1 MGDLLSFLYTVIDTL
16 SLVFFLDAFATR
28 RWDNWKFKLG
38 VGCFVALLFWV
49 LQVPF
54 VFFGRDQAMKIGM
67 ILLSYT
73 ISARVLYKEIS
84 DKMLLLL
91 VCREYLGTYYLSF
104 GLGMMGAFICGMDG
118 ESFRTSFPRAMVYG
132 GINYST
138 ELFLAYTFRRVMR
151 KRSFSGRPNRLT
163 GVRSWLYFLFPST
176 SFVMLVLLL
185 YMTTGKNTSEMV
197 IAAACG
203 LIFAANVAVLY
214 LLERM
219 EKTVENQERVLALEQ
234 QLQFQAKN
242 MEAASQL
249 YTAQRHKVHDFR
261 AHLNT
266 LQGLLE
272 NQEYDAAEQYLNSVT
287 QEQTDRLF
295 LVNSHHAILDALFN
309 TKATE
314 AIQKGI
320 EIDFELNDLS
330 ALPFD
335 VSDMAVLFSNLLDN
349 AIEACEKIEGDR
361 VIRVS
366 AVLKQSFLFSV
377 RNTTLPVEI
386 KNDTIQTTKPNAS
399 LHGFGISNIKLI
411 LNKYHADFVMDYEDG
426 WFQFTGEIE
435 AQAEEVVLRENV
447 YAQ

>member
-91 VCREYLGTYYLSF
+91 VCIEYLVTYYLSF
-104 GLGMMGAFICGMDG
+104 GLGMMGAFICGVDG
-118 ESFRTSFPRAMVYG
+118 ESFQTSFPRAMVYG

-176 SFVMLVLLL
+176 SVVMLVLLL
-185 YMTTGKNTSEMV
+185 YMTTGKNASEMV
-197 IAAACG
+197 IVAACG
-203 LIFAANVAVLY
+203 LIFATNVAVLY

-242 MEAASQL
+242 MESASQL

-330 ALPFD
+330 TLPFD
-335 VSDMAVLFSNLLDN
+335 VSDMVVLFSNLLDN
-349 AIEACEKIEGDR
+349 AIEACEKINSNR

-366 AVLKQSFLFSV
+366 AVLKQSFLFSI

-386 KNDTIQTTKPNAS
+386 KNDTIKTTKPNAH
-399 LHGFGISNIKLI
+399 LHGFGLSNIKLI

-435 AQAEEVVLRENV
+435 T
-447 YAQ
+447 

>member
-1 MGDLLSFLYTVIDTL
+1 MDDLLSFLYTVIDTL

-84 DKMLLLL
+84 DKMLLL
-91 VCREYLGTYYLSF
+91 VCIEYLVTYYLSF
-104 GLGMMGAFICGMDG
+104 GLGMMGAFICGVDG
-118 ESFRTSFPRAMVYG
+118 ESFQTSFPRAMVYG

-176 SFVMLVLLL
+176 SVVMLVLLL
-185 YMTTGKNTSEMV
+185 YMTTGKNASEMV
-197 IAAACG
+197 IVAACG
-203 LIFAANVAVLY
+203 LIFATNVAVLY

-242 MEAASQL
+242 MESASQL

-330 ALPFD
+330 TLPFD
-335 VSDMAVLFSNLLDN
+335 VSDMVVLFSNLLDN
-349 AIEACEKIEGDR
+349 AIEACEKINSNR

-366 AVLKQSFLFSV
+366 AVLKQSFLFSI

-386 KNDTIQTTKPNAS
+386 KNDTIKTTKPNAH
-399 LHGFGISNIKLI
+399 LHGFGLSNIKLI

-435 AQAEEVVLRENV
+435 T
-447 YAQ
+447 

>member
-1 MGDLLSFLYTVIDTL
+1 M
-16 SLVFFLDAFATR
+16 
-28 RWDNWKFKLG
+28 
-38 VGCFVALLFWV
+38 
-49 LQVPF
+49 
-54 VFFGRDQAMKIGM
+54 
-67 ILLSYT
+67 
-73 ISARVLYKEIS
+73 
-84 DKMLLLL
+84 
-91 VCREYLGTYYLSF
+91 
-104 GLGMMGAFICGMDG
+104 
-118 ESFRTSFPRAMVYG
+118 
-132 GINYST
+132 
-138 ELFLAYTFRRVMR
+138 
-151 KRSFSGRPNRLT
+151 T

-176 SFVMLVLLL
+176 SVVMLVLLL
-185 YMTTGKNTSEMV
+185 YMTTGKNASEMV
-197 IAAACG
+197 IAAVCG
-203 LIFAANVAVLY
+203 LIFATNVAVLY

-242 MEAASQL
+242 MESASQL

-330 ALPFD
+330 TLPFD
-335 VSDMAVLFSNLLDN
+335 VSDMVVLFSNLLDN
-349 AIEACEKIEGDR
+349 AIEACEKINSNR

-366 AVLKQSFLFSV
+366 AVLKQSFLFSI

-386 KNDTIQTTKPNAS
+386 KNDTIKTTKPNAH
-399 LHGFGISNIKLI
+399 LHGFGLSNIKLI

-435 AQAEEVVLRENV
+435 T
-447 YAQ
+447 

>member
-1 MGDLLSFLYTVIDTL
+1 MDDLLSFLYTVIDTL

-91 VCREYLGTYYLSF
+91 VCIEYLVTYYLSF
-104 GLGMMGAFICGMDG
+104 SLGMMGAFICGVDG
-118 ESFRTSFPRAMVYG
+118 ESFQTSFPRAMVYG

-176 SFVMLVLLL
+176 SVVMLVLLL
-185 YMTTGKNTSEMV
+185 YMTTGKNASEMV
-197 IAAACG
+197 IAAVCG
-203 LIFAANVAVLY
+203 LIFATNVAVLY

-242 MEAASQL
+242 MESASQL

-330 ALPFD
+330 TLPFD
-335 VSDMAVLFSNLLDN
+335 VSDMVVLFSNLLDN
-349 AIEACEKIEGDR
+349 AIEACEKINSNR

-366 AVLKQSFLFSV
+366 AVLKQSFLFSI

-386 KNDTIQTTKPNAS
+386 KNDTIKTTKPNAH
-399 LHGFGISNIKLI
+399 LHGFGLSNIKLI

-435 AQAEEVVLRENV
+435 T
-447 YAQ
+447 

>member
-1 MGDLLSFLYTVIDTL
+1 MGNFLSFLYTAVDTL

-38 VGCFVALLFWV
+38 VGCFAALLFWV

-54 VFFGRDQAMKIGM
+54 VFFGRDQAVKIGM

-84 DKMLLLL
+84 NKMLLLL
-91 VCREYLGTYYLSF
+91 VCIEYLVTYYLSF
-104 GLGMMGAFICGMDG
+104 GLGMIGAFICGMDG
-118 ESFRTSFPRAMVYG
+118 ESFWTSFPLMMVYG

-138 ELFLAYTFRRVMR
+138 ELFLAYVFRKVMR
-151 KRSFSGRPNRLT
+151 KRSFSGKSNKLT

-185 YMTTGKNTSEMV
+185 YMTTGKNASEMV

-203 LIFAANVAVLY
+203 LIFSANVAVLY

-314 AIQKGI
+314 ATQKGI
-320 EIDFELNDLS
+320 KIDFELNDLS
-330 ALPFD
+330 TLPFD
-335 VSDMAVLFSNLLDN
+335 VSDMVVLFSNLLDN
-349 AIEACEKIEGDR
+349 AIEACEKINGDR

-399 LHGFGISNIKLI
+399 LHGFGLSNIKLI

-435 AQAEEVVLRENV
+435 A
-447 YAQ
+447 

>member
-1 MGDLLSFLYTVIDTL
+1 
-16 SLVFFLDAFATR
+16 
-28 RWDNWKFKLG
+28 
-38 VGCFVALLFWV
+38 
-49 LQVPF
+49 
-54 VFFGRDQAMKIGM
+54 
-67 ILLSYT
+67 
-73 ISARVLYKEIS
+73 
-84 DKMLLLL
+84 
-91 VCREYLGTYYLSF
+91 
-104 GLGMMGAFICGMDG
+104 
-118 ESFRTSFPRAMVYG
+118 
-132 GINYST
+132 
-138 ELFLAYTFRRVMR
+138 
-151 KRSFSGRPNRLT
+151 
-163 GVRSWLYFLFPST
+163 
-176 SFVMLVLLL
+176 
-185 YMTTGKNTSEMV
+185 MV

-266 LQGLLE
+266 LQGLLQ

-335 VSDMAVLFSNLLDN
+335 VSDMAVLFSNLLDLWYSSSISYN
-349 AIEACEKIEGDR
+349 AFEPSLPAWLQGPRLRLSDH
-361 VIRVS
+361 IR
-366 AVLKQSFLFSV
+366 Q
-377 RNTTLPVEI
+377 P
-386 KNDTIQTTKPNAS
+386 
-399 LHGFGISNIKLI
+399 
-411 LNKYHADFVMDYEDG
+411 
-426 WFQFTGEIE
+426 
-435 AQAEEVVLRENV
+435 AQLLA
-447 YAQ
+447 

>member
-1 MGDLLSFLYTVIDTL
+1 MDDLLSFLYTVIDTL

-38 VGCFVALLFWV
+38 VGCFAALLFWV

-91 VCREYLGTYYLSF
+91 VCIEYLVTYYLSF
-104 GLGMMGAFICGMDG
+104 GLGMMGAFICGVDG
-118 ESFRTSFPRAMVYG
+118 ESFQTSFPRAMVYG

-176 SFVMLVLLL
+176 SVVMLVLLL
-185 YMTTGKNTSEMV
+185 YMTTGKNASEMMV

-203 LIFAANVAVLY
+203 LIFATNVAVLY

-242 MEAASQL
+242 MESASQL

-330 ALPFD
+330 TLPFD
-335 VSDMAVLFSNLLDN
+335 VSDMVVLFSNLLDN
-349 AIEACEKIEGDR
+349 AIEACEKINSNR

-366 AVLKQSFLFSV
+366 AVLKQSFLFSI

-386 KNDTIQTTKPNAS
+386 KNDTIKTTKPNAH
-399 LHGFGISNIKLI
+399 LHGFGLSNIKLI

-435 AQAEEVVLRENV
+435 T
-447 YAQ
+447 

>member
-1 MGDLLSFLYTVIDTL
+1 MGDLLSFLYTVVDTL
-16 SLVFFLDAFATR
+16 SLIFFLDAFAQR
-28 RWDNWKFKLG
+28 RWDNWKFTLG
-38 VGCFVALLFWV
+38 IGCLVALNFWI
-49 LQVPF
+49 LQVPL
-54 VFFGRDQAMKIGM
+54 VFFGRDQAVKIGM

-73 ISARVLYKEIS
+73 LSARALYREIS
-84 DKMLLLL
+84 SGMLLLL
-91 VCREYLGTYYLSF
+91 VSIEYLITYCLSF
-104 GLGMMGAFICGMDG
+104 GLGMAGAFICGMDG
-118 ESFRTSFPRAMVYG
+118 ATFQTSFPLMISYG
-132 GINYST
+132 VINYST
-138 ELFLAYTFRRVMR
+138 ELFLAYTFRKLMR
-151 KRSFSGRPNRLT
+151 KRGLRKLNKLT
-163 GVRSWLYFLFPST
+163 GVRSGLYFLFPGT
-176 SFVMLVLLL
+176 SFVILVLLL
-185 YMTTGKNTSEMV
+185 YMTTGKNASEMV

-249 YTAQRHKVHDFR
+249 YTAQRYKVHDFR

-266 LQGLLE
+266 LQGLLQ
-272 NQEYDAAEQYLNSVT
+272 NQEYDAAEQYLNSVAK
-287 QEQTDRLF
+287 EQTDRLF

-320 EIDFELNDLS
+320 DIDFELNDLS

-335 VSDMAVLFSNLLDN
+335 VSDMVVLFSNLLDN
-349 AIEACEKIEGDR
+349 AIEACEKIDGDR
-361 VIRVS
+361 AIRVS

-377 RNTTLPVEI
+377 RNTALPVEI
-386 KNDTIQTTKPNAS
+386 KNDAIQTTKPNAN
-399 LHGFGISNIKLI
+399 LHGFGLSNIKLI

-435 AQAEEVVLRENV
+435 AQAEEVVVREVV
-447 YAQ
+447 YAE

>member
-1 MGDLLSFLYTVIDTL
+1 MDDLLSFLYTVIDTL

-91 VCREYLGTYYLSF
+91 VCIEYLVTYYLSF
-104 GLGMMGAFICGMDG
+104 GLGMMGAFICGVDG
-118 ESFRTSFPRAMVYG
+118 ESFQTSFPRAMVYG

-176 SFVMLVLLL
+176 SVVMLVLLL
-185 YMTTGKNTSEMV
+185 YMTTRKNASEMV
-197 IAAACG
+197 IVAACG
-203 LIFAANVAVLY
+203 LIFATNVAVLY

-242 MEAASQL
+242 MESASQL

-330 ALPFD
+330 TLPFD
-335 VSDMAVLFSNLLDN
+335 VSDMVVLFSNLLDN
-349 AIEACEKIEGDR
+349 AIEACEKINSNR

-366 AVLKQSFLFSV
+366 AVLKQSFLFSI

-386 KNDTIQTTKPNAS
+386 KNDTIKTTKPNAH
-399 LHGFGISNIKLI
+399 LHGFGLSNIKLI

-435 AQAEEVVLRENV
+435 T
-447 YAQ
+447 

>member
-1 MGDLLSFLYTVIDTL
+1 MDDLLIFLYTVIDTL

-91 VCREYLGTYYLSF
+91 VCIEYLVTYYLSF
-104 GLGMMGAFICGMDG
+104 GLGMMGAFICGVDG
-118 ESFRTSFPRAMVYG
+118 ESFQTSFPRAMVYG

-176 SFVMLVLLL
+176 SVVMLVLLL
-185 YMTTGKNTSEMV
+185 YMTTGKNASEMV
-197 IAAACG
+197 IAAVCG
-203 LIFAANVAVLY
+203 LIFATNVAVLY

-242 MEAASQL
+242 MESASQL

-330 ALPFD
+330 TLPFD
-335 VSDMAVLFSNLLDN
+335 VSDMVVLFSNLLDN
-349 AIEACEKIEGDR
+349 AIEACEKINSNR

-366 AVLKQSFLFSV
+366 AVLKQSFLFSI

-386 KNDTIQTTKPNAS
+386 KNDTIKTTKPNAH
-399 LHGFGISNIKLI
+399 LHGFGLSNIKLI

-435 AQAEEVVLRENV
+435 T
-447 YAQ
+447 

>member
-1 MGDLLSFLYTVIDTL
+1 MDDLLSFLYTVIDTL

-91 VCREYLGTYYLSF
+91 VCIEYLVTYYLSF
-104 GLGMMGAFICGMDG
+104 GLGMMGAFICGVDG
-118 ESFRTSFPRAMVYG
+118 ESFQTSFPRAMVYG

-176 SFVMLVLLL
+176 SVVMLVLLL
-185 YMTTGKNTSEMV
+185 YMTTGKNASKMV

-203 LIFAANVAVLY
+203 LIFATNVAVLY

-242 MEAASQL
+242 MESASQL

-330 ALPFD
+330 TLPFD
-335 VSDMAVLFSNLLDN
+335 VSDMVVLFSNLLDN
-349 AIEACEKIEGDR
+349 AIEACEKINSNR

-366 AVLKQSFLFSV
+366 AVLKQSFLFSI

-386 KNDTIQTTKPNAS
+386 KNDTIKTTKPNAH
-399 LHGFGISNIKLI
+399 LHGFGLSNIKLI

-435 AQAEEVVLRENV
+435 T
-447 YAQ
+447 

>member
-1 MGDLLSFLYTVIDTL
+1 MGDLLSFLYTVVDTL
-16 SLVFFLDAFATR
+16 SLIFFLDAFAQR
-28 RWDNWKFKLG
+28 RWDNWKFTLG
-38 VGCFVALLFWV
+38 IGCLVALNFWI
-49 LQVPF
+49 LQVPL
-54 VFFGRDQAMKIGM
+54 VFFGRDQAVKIGM

-73 ISARVLYKEIS
+73 LSARALYREIS
-84 DKMLLLL
+84 SGMLMLL
-91 VCREYLGTYYLSF
+91 VCIEYLVTYCLSF
-104 GLGMMGAFICGMDG
+104 GLGMAGAFICGMDG
-118 ESFRTSFPRAMVYG
+118 ASFQASFPLMISYG
-132 GINYST
+132 VVNYST
-138 ELFLAYTFRRVMR
+138 ELFLAYTFRKLMR
-151 KRSFSGRPNRLT
+151 RRRGLKAPNKLT
-163 GVRSWLYFLFPST
+163 GVRSGLYFLFPGT

-185 YMTTGKNTSEMV
+185 YMTTGKDASEMV

-219 EKTVENQERVLALEQ
+219 EQTVENQERVLALEQ

-266 LQGLLE
+266 LQGLLQ
-272 NQEYDAAEQYLNSVT
+272 NQEYDAAEQYLNSVSK
-287 QEQTDRLF
+287 EQTDRLF

-314 AIQKGI
+314 ALQKGI
-320 EIDFELNDLS
+320 DIDFEL
-330 ALPFD
+330 
-335 VSDMAVLFSNLLDN
+335 SDMVVLFSNLLDN

-377 RNTTLPVEI
+377 RNTALPVEI
-386 KNDTIQTTKPNAS
+386 KNDTIQTTKPNAN
-399 LHGFGISNIKLI
+399 LHGFGLSNIKLI
-411 LNKYHADFVMDYEDG
+411 LNKYHADFIMDYEDG
-426 WFQFTGEIE
+426 WFQFTGEI
-435 AQAEEVVLRENV
+435 NV
-447 YAQ
+447 QVK

>member
-1 MGDLLSFLYTVIDTL
+1 MDDLLSFLYTVIDTL

-91 VCREYLGTYYLSF
+91 VCIEYLVTYYLSF
-104 GLGMMGAFICGMDG
+104 GLGMMGAFICGVDG
-118 ESFRTSFPRAMVYG
+118 ESFQTSFPRAMVYG

-176 SFVMLVLLL
+176 SVVMLVLLL
-185 YMTTGKNTSEMV
+185 YMTTGKNASEMV
-197 IAAACG
+197 IVAACG
-203 LIFAANVAVLY
+203 LIFATNVAVLY

-219 EKTVENQERVLALEQ
+219 EKTAENQERVLALEQ

-242 MEAASQL
+242 MESASQL

-330 ALPFD
+330 TLPFD
-335 VSDMAVLFSNLLDN
+335 VSDMVVLFSNLLDN
-349 AIEACEKIEGDR
+349 AIEACEKINSNR

-366 AVLKQSFLFSV
+366 AVLKQSFLFSI

-386 KNDTIQTTKPNAS
+386 KNDTIKTTKPNAH
-399 LHGFGISNIKLI
+399 LHGFGLSNIKLI

-435 AQAEEVVLRENV
+435 T
-447 YAQ
+447 